1 MMPTE
6 ALLLFQLSFL
16 TAFCNTIGTSI
27 KDRFARSPDSEQIRH
42 WKMAFSGDLAPAG
55 FSRRLSTAVSCQWA
69 LNELCLR
76 HVSCRELW
84 TLFRRNCAVDAQNQC
99 QMANKNDCWQ
109 SFEGISWTGLGSCTC
124 AGNNSDCHWIRL
136 QTNYNKCIYELN
148 HEADWHAHNQLS
160 TAAQFSSRTTTKTF
174 QQEGNLH
181 ESVGVE
187 KWRDE
192 RQRDQWREKEGKETI
207 RENGEE
213 EKKKKCT
220 SRISGGR
227 GGEEGEKE
235 SGRIQNERT
244 KDDNIEKERQRIEKE
259 QEDSKKKKSEE
270 ERQRKEK
277 EREDSQRKK
286 SEEERQRKEKE
297 REDSQRKKSE
307 EERQRKEKE
316 REDSQRKK
324 SEEERQRKEKEREDS
339 QRKKSEEERRRRIA
353 KEEERKKKYE
363 EERKRWR
370 EQQQKMRERK
380 KDENRV
386 NLTEIEEK
394 QKKERNI
401 LSQRKVEEK
410 QTKGKQHLDGGRM
423 EEKQTEEKEHW
434 STNRNEHGTMRQ
446 KEGGNRRIRILQKIK
461 DMRKVAG
468 SDVPPTER
476 AKAMPNNSS
485 NEVPTLELQQISP
498 TAESQRLITQMEQP
512 PTEPSD
518 GGTATTTA
526 RSTTAPF
533 GEKQSKANASKVSDA
548 MSPNGI
554 GWASS
559 CPAVLS
565 LCDMDE
571 PCRWHLSE
579 LRIKCGHHRGA
590 CDRRRH
596 AHCAQAL
603 HRFVHFVHA
612 PLSQAMVFCECAS
625 DDADCHTAMFPFLN
639 DCSERQNWTIE
650 SPTQKEAISQPQW
663 TCTQTMKLC
672 RMDNDCR
679 RLLSVLRSS
688 CPIAASPKNAS
699 AVGCAILTP
708 PSTHGSNP
716 SLSACR
722 AALAA
727 SRGSWLD
734 EVCFCPGA
742 EAEGGGTSCAELVET
757 KWPNHPCIG
766 VVRRHFNEQLRNGQL
781 SLEMP
786 TYPRR
791 NNSFAVNAVAN
802 DRRNN
807 VLVHLGKLGEKGAME
822 MGEEVTVLTPAER
835 REENGGDPFA
845 MRRKIGRH
853 HKKPSGTTVA
863 QRSSVDMSKEG
874 NGHKKEKYQWKLMN
888 DANGEGE
895 EEEEERARK
904 LDNDNAGGEAET
916 AMNGRG
922 RDEAGREPRKRKN
935 ETQMLVNDEDKL
947 EPWTKS
953 EEKQLNGPKLKMD
966 DDGKEA
972 RKADE
977 RKRKMRIHGQQKS
990 AKLEANEDGT
1000 EEPFETTFTTP
1011 KLHIEGEGCPTRN
1024 VDGEWVTHYG
1034 DTVFRHFHDWAG
1046 RCSSWCECKSNG
1058 SLLCHQLGCLSDAQC
1073 EALHTTIGFGQRL
1086 YLEDR
1091 GACQCHDGGRFICDT
1106 SELMPDLP
1114 PGLYITMGYS
1124 KAELDLIRKNVPKAV
1139 LETSGL
1145 ISQSTSHAKDL
1156 AARVQFALER
1166 VLPESTK
1173 CRVVLLEHFAKEE
1186 VLLMQIQWFGMEPAE
1201 KRTTNS
1207 KQQNDNGNKRPKW
1220 HSGKWEKLCA
1230 PFVHELELTFL
1241 LERADRYQLLLS
1253 TIKQIRVI
1261 DLLGGLPP
1269 AAALSSA
1276 TSAATAEKASN
1287 LFIRLLL
1294 AHWVLLFIPICSQN
1308 LFRLLLFHFH
1318 TFNAN

>member
-16 TAFCNTIGTSI
+16 TAFCNTIGTSM
-27 KDRFARSPDSEQIRH
+27 KERFARSPDSEQIRH
-42 WKMAFSGDLAPAG
+42 WKLAFSDDLAPVG

-76 HVSCRELW
+76 HVSCHELW

-148 HEADWHAHNQLS
+148 HDKDWHAHNQLS
-160 TAAQFSSRTTTKTF
+160 TAAQFSSRKTTKTF

-181 ESVGVE
+181 ESDGVE

-192 RQRDQWREKEGKETI
+192 RQRDQWREQDGKETI

-213 EKKKKCT
+213 EKKKKGT
-220 SRISGGR
+220 SRISG

-235 SGRIQNERT
+235 RERSKNER
-244 KDDNIEKERQRIEKE
+244 KKNDDIEKESQRKEKE
-259 QEDSKKKKSEE
+259 REERKKSEE

-277 EREDSQRKK
+277 EREESQRKK

-297 REDSQRKKSE
+297 QEDSH
-307 EERQRKEKE
+307 
-316 REDSQRKK
+316 
-324 SEEERQRKEKEREDS
+324 
-339 QRKKSEEERRRRIA
+339 RKKSEEERRRRIA

-370 EQQQKMRERK
+370 EQQQRRRERK
-380 KDENRV
+380 KDENEV

-394 QKKERNI
+394 QTKERNNS
-401 LSQRKVEEK
+401 SQKKVEEK
-410 QTKGKQHLDGGRM
+410 QTEGKEHLDGEKRM
-423 EEKQTEEKEHW
+423 EEKQTEERVYW
-434 STNRNEHGTMRQ
+434 STNRSEHGTMRQ
-446 KEGGNRRIRILQKIK
+446 KEGGNRRIRILQKTE

-468 SDVPPTER
+468 SDVPPAER
-476 AKAMPNNSS
+476 AKAIPNSDNSS
-485 NEVPTLELQQISP
+485 NRSRNEVPTLELQQISP

-512 PTEPSD
+512 PTEPRG

-526 RSTTAPF
+526 SSTTTPF
-533 GEKQSKANASKVSDA
+533 EEKQSKANASEVSDA

-554 GWASS
+554 GWPSS

-579 LRIKCGHHRGA
+579 LRIKCGHHHGA
-590 CDRRRH
+590 CGRRRH

-603 HRFVHFVHA
+603 HRFVNFVHA
-612 PLSQAMVFCECAS
+612 PLAQAMVFCECAS
-625 DDADCHTAMFPFLN
+625 EDANCRTAMFPFLN

-650 SPTQKEAISQPQW
+650 SPTQREAISKPQW

-679 RLLSVLRSS
+679 RLQSVLRST
-688 CPIAASPKNAS
+688 CPMAASSKNAS
-699 AVGCAILTP
+699 AVRCAIPTP
-708 PSTHGSNP
+708 ISTHGSNP

-734 EVCFCPGA
+734 EACFCPGA
-742 EAEGGGTSCAELVET
+742 ELEGGTCAELFET
-757 KWPNHPCIG
+757 KWPDHPCIG
-766 VVRRHFNEQLRNGQL
+766 VVRHHFNEQLRNGQL

-786 TYPRR
+786 TYPRPS
-791 NNSFAVNAVAN
+791 NSFMVNDVAN

-807 VLVHLGKLGEKGAME
+807 VLVHLGKFGEKGAME
-822 MGEEVTVLTPAER
+822 MGGEVTVLTPAGR

-845 MRRKIGRH
+845 
-853 HKKPSGTTVA
+853 
-863 QRSSVDMSKEG
+863 KEG

-888 DANGEGE
+888 DANGEGKE
-895 EEEEERARK
+895 EQEEQRARK
-904 LDNDNAGGEAET
+904 LDNDKAGGEADT
-916 AMNGRG
+916 AVNGRG
-922 RDEAGREPRKRKN
+922 RNEAGRETRKRKN
-935 ETQMLVNDEDKL
+935 ETEMLLNKDDKL
-947 EPWTKS
+947 EPRTKS
-953 EEKQLNGPKLKMD
+953 MEKQLNGHKLKMD
-966 DDGKEA
+966 DDGKGA
-972 RKADE
+972 QKADE
-977 RKRKMRIHGQQKS
+977 RKRKMRIRGQQ
-990 AKLEANEDGT
+990 KLEANEDGT
-1000 EEPFETTFTTP
+1000 EEPFETTFITP

-1058 SLLCHQLGCLSDAQC
+1058 SLLCHQLGCFSDAQC

-1086 YLEDR
+1086 YLEGR

-1186 VLLMQIQWFGMEPAE
+1186 VLLMQIQWFGIEPAE
-1201 KRTTNS
+1201 KRTMNS

-1230 PFVHELELTFL
+1230 PFVRELELTFL

-1261 DLLGGLPP
+1261 DLLEGLPP

-1276 TSAATAEKASN
+1276 SSAATAEKASN

-1294 AHWVLLFIPICSQN
+1294 AHWIFI
-1308 LFRLLLFHFH
+1308 HFS
-1318 TFNAN
+1318 TNFMQFLP